1 MYWKIFSVVLASMI
15 KTFFAPSIGFAAGL
29 SFGTT
34 FSATALGA
42 MTGFT
47 LFYFFCDIV
56 LNIFY
61 KKRKS
66 HPTAKQLRKAR
77 KIVTFRKKYPV
88 WLFLPIL
95 TIMSVPV
102 MAVAVRKFY
111 RHNKPV
117 FALSLLTVTLFA
129 LVGCLVFSP
138 LQLAQGG
145 GA

>member
-1 MYWKIFSVVLASMI
+1 MYWKILSVVLASVI

-34 FSATALGA
+34 FAATALGA
-42 MTGFT
+42 MAGFT

-56 LNIFY
+56 LNRFY
-61 KKRKS
+61 KNKKS
-66 HPTAKQLRKAR
+66 HPTEKQLRKAR

-102 MAVAVRKFY
+102 MAVVVRKFF

-138 LQLAQGG
+138 LQLL
-145 GA
+145 

>member
-1 MYWKIFSVVLASMI
+1 MYWKSLSVVLLSLV
-15 KTFFAPSIGFAAGL
+15 KTFYAPVAGFAAGL
-29 SFGTT
+29 SFGVT
-34 FSATALGA
+34 FAATALGA

-56 LNIFY
+56 LNRFY
-61 KKRKS
+61 KNRKS
-66 HPTAKQLRKAR
+66 HPTEKQLRKAR
-77 KIVTFRKKYPV
+77 KIVNFRKKYPV
-88 WLFLPIL
+88 WLFLPLL

-102 MAVAVRKFY
+102 MAVVVRKFF

-138 LQLAQGG
+138 IQFL
-145 GA
+145 

>member
-1 MYWKIFSVVLASMI
+1 MYWKILSVVLASVI
-15 KTFFAPSIGFAAGL
+15 KTFFAPSIGFAEGL
-29 SFGTT
+29 SFGLT
-34 FSATALGA
+34 FAATALGA

-47 LFYFFCDIV
+47 VFYFFCDIV
-56 LNIFY
+56 LNLFY
-61 KKRKS
+61 KRKKS
-66 HPTAKQLRKAR
+66 LPTEKQLRKAR

-102 MAVAVRKFY
+102 MAIVVRKFY

-129 LVGCLVFSP
+129 LVGCIVFSP
-138 LQLAQGG
+138 IQYL
-145 GA
+145 

>member
-1 MYWKIFSVVLASMI
+1 MYWKILSVVLASVI

-34 FSATALGA
+34 FAATALGA
-42 MTGFT
+42 MAGFT

-56 LNIFY
+56 LNRFY
-61 KKRKS
+61 KNKKS
-66 HPTAKQLRKAR
+66 HPTEKQLRKAR
-77 KIVTFRKKYPV
+77 KIVAFRKKYPV

-102 MAVAVRKFY
+102 MAVVVRKFF

-138 LQLAQGG
+138 IQYL
-145 GA
+145 

>member
-1 MYWKIFSVVLASMI
+1 MFWKIVSVVLASII

-34 FSATALGA
+34 FAATALGA
-42 MTGFT
+42 MVGFSF
-47 LFYFFCDIV
+47 FYFFCDII
-56 LNIFY
+56 LNRFY

-66 HPTAKQLRKAR
+66 HPSAKKLKNAR
-77 KIVTFRKKYPV
+77 KIVDFKRKHPV
-88 WLFLPIL
+88 WLFVPMLPI
-95 TIMSVPV
+95 MSIPV
-102 MAVAVRKFY
+102 MAIVVRKFF

-138 LQLAQGG
+138 IQYL
-145 GA
+145 